1 MSYDVQEIQ
10 LKPKYGGKVKW
21 FDIDWRQAT
30 YQVKQLQM
38 SIAVAYKQGN
48 MEKVQNLQHKLVNSQ
63 SRKRLAVKIVTTNKG
78 KKTPGV
84 DGVIW
89 DTPQLKRRA
98 IQELEPTNPNYK
110 AKPVKRVY
118 IPKGDGKLRP

>member
-110 AKPVKRVY
+110 AKPV
-118 IPKGDGKLRP
+118 